1 MCIRDS
7 LIGSL
12 SSLGSAGKIMFIG
25 SVFWHIG
32 IIAMAFMEW
41 FYPSIPLL
49 ILVGCA
55 QSFSMV
61 TMAMMILR
69 YTSPE
74 MRGRILGLRQ
84 LAVYGLPL
92 GLLLS
97 GYVAEDF
104 GIFVALVL
112 SGSAATQVLQT
123 HSVTIEKAIGGVL
136 LFLAVGLILRLW

>member
-1 MCIRDS
+1 
-7 LIGSL
+7 
-12 SSLGSAGKIMFIG
+12 
-25 SVFWHIG
+25 
-32 IIAMAFMEW
+32 
-41 FYPSIPLL
+41 
-49 ILVGCA
+49 
-55 QSFSMV
+55 MV

-112 SGSAATQVLQT
+112 NGV
-123 HSVTIEKAIGGVL
+123 IGIVL
-136 LFLAVGLILRLW
+136 LLLALWFWPVMFSRQRFME

>member
-1 MCIRDS
+1 
-7 LIGSL
+7 
-12 SSLGSAGKIMFIG
+12 
-25 SVFWHIG
+25 
-32 IIAMAFMEW
+32 MAFMEW

-49 ILVGCA
+49 IVVGCA

-69 YTSPE
+69 YTTPE

-84 LAVYGLPL
+84 LAVYGLPV

-104 GIFVALVL
+104 GVFMALL
-112 SGSAATQVLQT
+112 GNGFLG
-123 HSVTIEKAIGGVL
+123 IVL
-136 LFLAVGLILRLW
+136 LLLSLWFWPVMVSRQRFME

>member
-1 MCIRDS
+1 
-7 LIGSL
+7 
-12 SSLGSAGKIMFIG
+12 MFIG

-49 ILVGCA
+49 ILVGSA

-74 MRGRILGLRQ
+74 MRGRIIGLRQ

-92 GLLLS
+92 GLLVS

-104 GIFVALVL
+104 GVFVALVMN
-112 SGSAATQVLQT
+112 GIVG
-123 HSVTIEKAIGGVL
+123 IVL
-136 LFLAVGLILRLW
+136 LLMSLRFWPVMISRQRFME